1 MTASTYEA
9 AYKFCPQCCNQLER
23 KLIDNQSLLSCSQC
37 DFIFWNNPK
46 PVVSIIL
53 EQDGKLLMLQRAK
66 EPLKNYWCLPGG
78 YINYE
83 ETPEEAVKR
92 ETEEEAGVSITIKDL
107 VGVYRIDNDPRG
119 ITIDIIYYGT
129 LDRVPHLSDEHQNF
143 QFFNFDRLPENI
155 AYKHRE
161 AVTDYL
167 ASKMKEQV

>member
-1 MTASTYEA
+1 MNLSVHEKY
-9 AYKFCPQCCNQLER
+9 YRYCPQC
-23 KLIDNQSLLSCSQC
+23 KQSLKQKLFDGRERLHCPKC

-53 EQDGKLLMLQRAK
+53 HKQGKALMLQRAK

-83 ETPEEAVKR
+83 ETPEQAIIR
-92 ETEEEAGVSITIKDL
+92 ETKEELGVNIKINKL

-119 ITIDIIYYGT
+119 VNIDIIYDGIFMDDY
-129 LDRVPHLSDEHQNF
+129 VLSDEHKSIAYFYPKN
-143 QFFNFDRLPENI
+143 LPAKI

-161 AVTDYL
+161 AI
-167 ASKMKEQV
+167 AEWNKS